1 MSTSRKRQLCKK
13 GFGME
18 ETFIQPGRLKA
29 ILEGIRKGAGVDAGA
44 PSKGKHP
51 RLDSPA
57 RNTRSVARKLLI
69 REASPHFEET
79 HIGDPVDRNEAF
91 QSPITSPTA
100 PCRRSLRRQG
110 VEATPPDLPSEAAH
124 DLGESV
130 DRNEAFQ
137 SPITSP
143 TAPSKRS
150 RRRQGVEA
158 TLPNTSEG
166 EPEPEE
172 TPIWRSRR
180 LQGVEAS
187 IAPEREETTTESI
200 GKYKNPN
207 AKRGK
212 TKMKGIALD
221 DNGPIPV
228 SFNAM
233 GQPIGR
239 GSVSLSSFLG
249 PLVREIVPVTLLDW
263 RKLQPRMKEVLW
275 KAIRVCL
282 S

>member
-1 MSTSRKRQLCKK
+1 
-13 GFGME
+13 ME

-91 QSPITSPTA
+91 QSPITSPTT
-100 PCRRSLRRQG
+100 PSRRSLRRQG

-124 DLGESV
+124 DLGESVDRNEAFQSPLTSPTAPSRRSLRRQGVEATPPLLPSEGTHLGESV

-172 TPIWRSRR
+172 TPIRRSRR
-180 LQGVEAS
+180 LQGVKAS
-187 IAPEREETTTESI
+187 NAPEREETTT
-200 GKYKNPN
+200 
-207 AKRGK
+207 
-212 TKMKGIALD
+212 
-221 DNGPIPV
+221 
-228 SFNAM
+228 
-233 GQPIGR
+233 
-239 GSVSLSSFLG
+239 
-249 PLVREIVPVTLLDW
+249 
-263 RKLQPRMKEVLW
+263 
-275 KAIRVCL
+275 
-282 S
+282 